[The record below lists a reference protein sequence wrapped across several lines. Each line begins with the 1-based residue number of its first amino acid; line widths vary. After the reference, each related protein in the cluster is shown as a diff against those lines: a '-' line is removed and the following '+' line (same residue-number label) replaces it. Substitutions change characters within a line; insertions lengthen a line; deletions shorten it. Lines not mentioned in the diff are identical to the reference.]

1 MHAIGVGIL
10 SIFGIMVV
18 IALGVLAVIYLI
30 VPTFKGIAWFVR
42 HIFRFIGGMISD
54 TLRFIGAVVTSLFYV
69 PLIVGTI
76 VAGRWS
82 AASHYGRALQG
93 ELKAGVLSLYRVAV
107 GHPARLMGLGHVV
120 DGIERRVP
128 EVVAAAPGAD
138 RPGKRVGQFDGYT
151 IVGSLPGGG
160 SGAKL
165 YVAKPDEAKHA
176 AFRRSGH
183 ADVDQVV
190 IKAFS
195 LKDGSQLPEIVREGR
210 ALDAAKNLGLVLDDE
225 LTNERFYYVTRYIP
239 GQSLGLV
246 TQQMH
251 ARAAGGGLDA
261 AQASEA
267 LALAADLL
275 RTLEAYHRGGLW
287 HKDVKPDNIIVT
299 GGPGQRAHLVDFG
312 LVTSLRSAMTLT
324 THGTEY
330 FRDPELVRMA
340 LKGVKVHQI
349 DGAKFDVYA
358 AGAVLYSMIENSFP
372 AHGVLSRITRRC
384 PDSVRWI
391 IQRAMTEYDKRYAS
405 AAEMLADV
413 QFVQASRDPFA
424 VKPAELP
431 SMRGS
436 QVPFTPSE
444 GRLYP
449 ELASVAPAAAAV
461 RHTPRPAPAGQRLS
475 AREQV
480 ERARTRAAKARE
492 RAQSRLAGRAPVAQF
507 RAGPNWGIGF
517 ALLAVAVVVGGT
529 IALTKGARNRTPSS
543 PAVVAGPA
551 MAVEISSDGVV
562 TRAAL
567 REGAVVAGTSTIEA
581 RGPKIV
587 VQDPAMAV
595 ESRARTVAAKLRG
608 AAGAA
613 DRDPRIMIVSDAGLP
628 VPAKLADLAT
638 RFASALS
645 AEGVRVFGAPLLE
658 APGDAA
664 VATLE
669 NDLVAQARYARS
681 SLPLDSAEFG
691 PRVQEWLAR
700 NAEHTDAIV
709 WIAPDPANAHE
720 LGSVVC
726 IGPAQST
733 FSAEDRAELHDAMA
747 RLFIGR

>member
-30 VPTFKGIAWFVR
+30 VPAFKGIAWFVR
-42 HIFRFIGGMISD
+42 HIFRFVGGMISD
-54 TLRFIGAVVTSLFYV
+54 TLRFIGAMITSLFYV

-76 VAGRWS
+76 VVGRWS

-107 GHPARLMGLGHVV
+107 GHPARLLGLGHVV

-225 LTNERFYYVTRYIP
+225 LTNERFYYVTRYVP

-251 ARAAGGGLDA
+251 AKASGGGLDA

-275 RTLEAYHRGGLW
+275 GTLEMYHRGGLW

-436 QVPFTPSE
+436 QVSFTPSE

-449 ELASVAPAAAAV
+449 EISSVAPAAAV

-517 ALLAVAVVVGGT
+517 ALLAVAFGVGGI
-529 IALTKGARNRTPSS
+529 IASYRGSRQHAPLS
-543 PAVVAGPA
+543 PAVAAGPGV
-551 MAVEISSDGVV
+551 AVEISSDGVV
-562 TRAAL
+562 SRAAL
-567 REGAVVAGTSTIEA
+567 REGAAVAGTATNEA
-581 RGPKIV
+581 RGPMIV

-608 AAGAA
+608 AAGAV
-613 DRDPRIMIVSDAGLP
+613 DRDPRIMIVSDSGLP

-645 AEGVRVFGAPLLE
+645 AEGVRVFGAPLLG

-664 VATLE
+664 AATLE

-709 WIAPDPANAHE
+709 WISPDPANAHE